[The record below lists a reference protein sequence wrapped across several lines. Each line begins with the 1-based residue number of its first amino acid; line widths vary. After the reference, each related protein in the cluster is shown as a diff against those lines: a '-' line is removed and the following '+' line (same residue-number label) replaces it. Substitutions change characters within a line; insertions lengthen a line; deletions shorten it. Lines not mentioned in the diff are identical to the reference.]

1 MWRVVVHLLAG
12 AVLPEVA
19 RKPSNAI
26 MHDHI
31 LAVGVNAVADFDR
44 LADLRERQR
53 LYRFAD
59 RHRRGGLHGL
69 ADLYGLASAGT
80 SVGLVGNSVG

>member
-26 MHDHI
+26 MYDHI
-31 LAVGVNAVADFDR
+31 LVVGVNAVACFDR
-44 LADLRERQR
+44 LADLGERQR

-69 ADLYGLASAGT
+69 ADLYGLASTGT
-80 SVGLVGNSVG
+80 SDRHADKSVG